1 MKNRSWDQ
9 TVWYSNMTNVK
20 NKLNWKPK
28 TNFKKGLY
36 KTLIWYKNFY
46 NENKRNK

>member
-28 TNFKKGLY
+28 INLEEGLKK
-36 KTLIWYKNFY
+36 LIEK
-46 NENKRNK
+46 

>member
-1 MKNRSWDQ
+1 MENRSWDQ

-28 TNFKKGLY
+28 KILKKVY
-36 KTLIWYKNFY
+36 IKH
-46 NENKRNK
+46 